1 MDGSKG
7 GGVMAFLDGII
18 YDSIYHAVPILLCVL
33 GGIFAYKANVLNIA
47 LEGMMLAG
55 SFFSVLISFQ
65 TGNIVLGYL
74 AAIGACLVIGLIFA
88 FFGVSCKG
96 NVIIIGLAINM
107 SVTAIA
113 GFVLQLMNSANIRL
127 NFTNAA
133 DFKINIPVIENIPI
147 LGSILSGHTVIT
159 YISFV
164 LIVLIW
170 FLMYRTKFGIYV
182 RVVGENEDS
191 AKSLGL
197 NTNKYRYLAVLLGSF
212 FCALAGI
219 NLALERMTIFTNNMT
234 AGRGFIA
241 IAAIYCGRGD
251 PLSSSVYAVIF
262 GLARALSVNLSL
274 HAGAAAAVFD
284 VIPYVVMTVVLT
296 VVSIVKYRNHKVRG
310 V

>member
-1 MDGSKG
+1 MG
-7 GGVMAFLDGII
+7 GIL
-18 YDSIYHAVPILLCVL
+18 YDCLYHAVPILLCVL

-55 SFFSVLISFQ
+55 AFVSVLVSFQ

-74 AAIGACLVIGLIFA
+74 SAILICMVIGLIFA
-88 FFGVSCKG
+88 FFGVTCKG
-96 NVIIIGLAINM
+96 NVIVIGLAINM
-107 SVTAIA
+107 SIVAIA
-113 GFVLQLMNSANIRL
+113 GFVLQLMNSANIKL
-127 NFTNAA
+127 DFTNAA
-133 DFKINIPVIENIPI
+133 DFKIDLPIIKDIPFIGEV
-147 LGSILSGHTVIT
+147 LSGHTVIT
-159 YISFV
+159 YISFLAV
-164 LIVLIW
+164 IVIW

-197 NTNKYRYLAVLLGSF
+197 NTNKYRYLAILLGAF
-212 FCALAGI
+212 FCSLAGI

-251 PLSSSVYAVIF
+251 PLSCSIYAIVF

-274 HAGAAAAVFD
+274 YAGAAAAVFD
-284 VIPYVVMTVVLT
+284 VIPYVVMSVVLT
-296 VVSIVKYRNHKVRG
+296 VVSMVKYRNRKIRG
-310 V
+310 I

>member
-1 MDGSKG
+1 MNLIS
-7 GGVMAFLDGII
+7 GIL

-55 SFFSVLISFQ
+55 AFISVLVSFK
-65 TGNIVLGYL
+65 TESIVLGYV
-74 AAIGACLVIGLIFA
+74 AAIVVCLLIGLIFA
-88 FFGVSCKG
+88 FFGVTCKG
-96 NVIIIGLAINM
+96 NVIVIGLAVNM
-107 SVTAIA
+107 SITAIA
-113 GFVLQLMNSANIRL
+113 GFALQLMNSANIK
-127 NFTNAA
+127 
-133 DFKINIPVIENIPI
+133 DIPFI
-147 LGSILSGHTVIT
+147 GAILSGHTIIT
-159 YISFV
+159 YISFIA
-164 LIVLIW
+164 IVLIW
-170 FLMYRTKFGIYV
+170 FLMYRTKFGVYV

-197 NTNKYRYLAVLLGSF
+197 NTNKYRYLAILLGSF

-251 PLSSSVYAVIF
+251 PLSCSFYAIIF

-274 HAGAAAAVFD
+274 YAGAAAAVFD
-284 VIPYVVMTVVLT
+284 VIPYVVMSIVLT
-296 VVSIVKYRNHKVRG
+296 VVSVVKYRNRKIRG
-310 V
+310 I